1 MELVSTDHKKD
12 ELLIKTQVVQHEQ
25 LVPKEEVCYGK
36 VAVPGKTIHALIQRM
51 TKRDF
56 SELFVFSGTYR
67 PVKKSLDGGIEN
79 TN

>member
-36 VAVPGKTIHALIQRM
+36 IAVPGKTIHALIQRM

-56 SELFVFSGTYR
+56 SELFVFFWF
-67 PVKKSLDGGIEN
+67 
-79 TN
+79 